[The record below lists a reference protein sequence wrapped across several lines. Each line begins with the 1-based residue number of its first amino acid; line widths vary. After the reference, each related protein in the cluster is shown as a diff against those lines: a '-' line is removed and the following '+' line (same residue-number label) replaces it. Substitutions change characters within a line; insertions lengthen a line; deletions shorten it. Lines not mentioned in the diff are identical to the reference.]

1 MKDKVYCLKMA
12 ASFVVGEVLV
22 GVMLLFAFALHL
34 PGKLRK
40 TLFKPA
46 GKTSDS
52 RHDDRH

>member
-12 ASFVVGEVLV
+12 ASFVVGELLV

-52 RHDDRH
+52 RHNDRH